1 MIRSLRVLAAVAIT
15 MSCGCTVESNARIK
29 SNWAAAFRTRCGA
42 AIEADPANAVHL
54 ETYCGCV
61 SEKYLATFSG
71 IQLSILSLSKPLND
85 AARAIRRRC
94 SLIATTQGEYNQFLQ
109 SVNARSNL
117 ATTAYVTPDF
127 SATDVH
133 GHSEDTERWLARLN
147 ARPSGDDV
155 VAVVRAVDVTPKRK
169 TVRLELSYDTEKAV
183 RGTNE
188 TVETRSFLSDTWVDR
203 DGTLLLE
210 RSTTTMVETYVDGKL
225 ASRVK
230 SK

>member
-1 MIRSLRVLAAVAIT
+1 MIRSLRVLAAVAIA

-29 SNWAAAFRTRCGA
+29 SNWAAAFRTQCARDV
-42 AIEADPANAVHL
+42 EATPGLAVYG

-61 SEKYLATFSG
+61 ADKYLATFSG
-71 IQLSILSLSKPLND
+71 IQLAIVSLSKPLHD
-85 AARAIRRRC
+85 AGRAIRRQC
-94 SLIATTQGEYNQFLQ
+94 SRIAITQGEYKQFLR
-109 SVNARSNL
+109 SVNARSDL
-117 ATTAYVTPDF
+117 AITAYVTPDF

-133 GHSEDTERWLARLN
+133 GHSEDTERWLAGLN
-147 ARPSGDDV
+147 ARPSGDDD

-188 TVETRSFLSDTWVDR
+188 TVETRSFLSDTWVDG
-203 DGTLLLE
+203 DGTPLLKH
-210 RSTTTMVETYVDGKL
+210 STTTMVETYVDGKL